1 MQWSDRIGRRLK
13 LRDLHVFMA
22 VAEWRNMAKAAASL
36 SISRSVVSKTIADLE
51 STVGVTLVDRNKK
64 GVEVTPCGHA
74 LIKWSRA
81 AFDDL
86 RQSVNEIE
94 FLSDP
99 TAGELRIGASEATM
113 VGLLPAIIDRL
124 HRHHPKLMF
133 DITAAVSGARLI
145 RELRERN
152 VEIILG
158 RVPLHMIEDDLSAD
172 AVFDEPTLIVA
183 GLTSRWAKRR
193 RVELAELVDEPWVL
207 PDAGSAAIPIVEIA
221 FRAQGLEAPRAI
233 VKVSNIQMLT
243 ALAATGCYLTICPPW
258 GLRFAADRL
267 HVKALPIDFTTPSVP
282 LAIVTLK
289 GRTISPVAELFIR
302 CARDVLASNGSD
314 RKRRPA
320 S

>member
-22 VAEWRNMAKAAASL
+22 VAEWRNMAKAAESL

-64 GVEVTPCGHA
+64 GVEVTPCGDA

-99 TAGELRIGASEATM
+99 TVGELRIGASEATM
-113 VGLLPAIIDRL
+113 VGLLPEIVDRL
-124 HRHHPKLMF
+124 HRKHPKLIF
-133 DITAAVSGARLI
+133 DITAAVSGVRLI
-145 RELRERN
+145 RELRERS

-158 RVPLHMIEDDLSAD
+158 RVPLRMIEDDLSAD
-172 AVFDEPTLIVA
+172 AVFDEPQLIVA
-183 GLTSRWAKRR
+183 GVTSRWAKRR
-193 RVELAELVDEPWVL
+193 SIDLAELVDEPWVL
-207 PDAGSAAIPIVEIA
+207 PDADSAAVQNVEMA
-221 FRAQGLEAPRAI
+221 FHARGLKAPRAI

-243 ALAATGCYLTICPPW
+243 ALAATGRYLTICPPY
-258 GLRFAADRL
+258 GLRLAADRL
-267 HVKALPIDFTTPSVP
+267 HVRALPISFPTPSVP

-302 CARDVLASNGSD
+302 CAQDVLKSNSSG
-314 RKRRPA
+314 RRPR